1 MKITE
6 TKLRRIIR
14 GRLITEIKGREKL
27 RGDDEVASS
36 HDTEFAAGSATVSD
50 QTAVPY
56 TPSGLEKKVN
66 RGVKLNQQQVNAWQ
80 WLSPLLPKGARLTS
94 GFRTQADQDRIIR
107 NYASSAKP
115 KIDSSDL
122 DAAHAAL
129 KKKGY
134 VIARHIGKGHGSG
147 EAIDVSGARLVDIK
161 RAVEVVTADIEIPV
175 KFAPFGGKFP
185 TSIVENKNR
194 AVHVH
199 ILETAPLDEELRS
212 LILDKYKD
220 TGI

>member
-27 RGDDEVASS
+27 RGDDEVAGS

-66 RGVKLNQQQVNAWQ
+66 SRAKLNQQQVNAWQ

-107 NYASSAKP
+107 NYASSN

-129 KKKGY
+129 KKKGF
-134 VIARHIGKGHGSG
+134 VIARRIGKGHGSG
-147 EAIDVSGARLVDIK
+147 EAIDVSGAKLGDIK
-161 RAVEVVTADIEIPV
+161 RAVEVVTADTEIPV